1 MAKVTVRIEECEAAV
16 NTLGAQIEALKTE
29 QTRLTNICAQ
39 VEQTWDGVAAQEYL
53 RRLRLHE
60 KPLADAITMLTEIRN
75 YAAGRVEDMRQT
87 DQMAKVFERGISAVK
102 PKIASYLTV
111 TTRPLINMTAP
122 GRSDGTS
129 SAKTT
134 TKTSTTGKTS
144 TTAKTGTAKSSGS
157 QSAGSAVSSAAAA
170 AAAAAAK
177 AAAQAKAKAEA
188 EARAKAEADAA
199 AKKAAEAAAR
209 LAASLVSKKKK

>member
-134 TKTSTTGKTS
+134 TKTSTTGKT
-144 TTAKTGTAKSSGS
+144 GTAKSSGS
-157 QSAGSAVSSAAAA
+157 KSAGSAVSSAAAA
-170 AAAAAAK
+170 AAAAAAR